1 MLGYWQGAP
10 LSPIPLRD
18 CLHHHLS
25 HLLRSWRYLKM
36 YLTKTAKTKLIFK
49 LLLIA
54 SVVAVSGSLYSSSFA
69 TVMLSHD
76 IGQWYAPCNI
86 DNCKNQ
92 PEVTC
97 LAAKSRPTAFM
108 MSRNG
113 SHVIVCFLNGT
124 NTLVDFRTFKGRWY
138 YDEGRFLKVMSGL
151 ILVPT

>member
-18 CLHHHLS
+18 CLHHFVS
-25 HLLRSWRYLKM
+25 LLVRSLRCLKM
-36 YLTKTAKTKLIFK
+36 YLTKTAKAQMICK

-54 SVVAVSGSLYSSSFA
+54 SVVIVNGNLYSSSFA
-69 TVMLSHD
+69 TVKLSHD

-92 PEVTC
+92 PEVTS
-97 LAAKSRPTAFM
+97 LAAKSRSSAFM
-108 MSRNG
+108 MSHNG

>member
-1 MLGYWQGAP
+1 
-10 LSPIPLRD
+10 
-18 CLHHHLS
+18 
-25 HLLRSWRYLKM
+25 M

-54 SVVAVSGSLYSSSFA
+54 SVVAVNGSLYSSSFA

-86 DNCKNQ
+86 KNCNSQ

-108 MSRNG
+108 MSHNG